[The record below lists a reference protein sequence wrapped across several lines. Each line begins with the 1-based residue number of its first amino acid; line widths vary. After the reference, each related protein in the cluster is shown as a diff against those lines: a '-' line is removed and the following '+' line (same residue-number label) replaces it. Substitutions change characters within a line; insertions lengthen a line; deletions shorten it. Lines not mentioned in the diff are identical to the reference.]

1 MRPVPTRLA
10 LPERLYYSWFHHLPA
25 HPGKDRLL
33 RGLHRIALRSNKR
46 FVWQMRNGSRL
57 VLDPREGLVYTGT
70 VGWQCFIQR
79 VWEPHVEGYLRA
91 ILEPGDS
98 AIDVGANIG
107 YFTAV
112 MAQAVGPGGRVVSF
126 EPVPEIRESLMT
138 ALELNE
144 FNQVDILDYA
154 LGSREDE
161 SDMAVDPRVA
171 GSSSLVSAPLPPSI
185 PPSPQAYRVH
195 VKVRTLD
202 GLLESGEVSA
212 LNVKLLKVDAEG
224 SELDVL
230 QGAMRLIEAARPHI
244 VFELNAVAS
253 KAAGW
258 SLSDIRALLQRL
270 GGYDLYQLTHDG
282 PQPFK
287 GDPSLRDGDF
297 IDLAAAPSE
306 KFALV
311 TEAATEAGGGW

>member
-1 MRPVPTRLA
+1 
-10 LPERLYYSWFHHLPA
+10 
-25 HPGKDRLL
+25 
-33 RGLHRIALRSNKR
+33 
-46 FVWQMRNGSRL
+46 MRNGSRL

-70 VGWQCFIQR
+70 VGWRCFLDG

-91 ILEPGDS
+91 ILEPGDT

-112 MAQAVGPGGRVVSF
+112 MALAVGPAGRVLSF
-126 EPVPEIRESLMT
+126 EPVPEIRDSLT
-138 ALELNE
+138 RAIALNGFEN
-144 FNQVDILDYA
+144 VKVLDYA
-154 LGSREDE
+154 LGSREGE
-161 SDMAVDPRVA
+161 SEMSVDPRVA

-185 PPSPQAYRVH
+185 PPSPEAYRVS

-202 GLLESGEVSA
+202 GLLASGKVDA
-212 LNVKLLKVDAEG
+212 HNVKLIKVDAEG

-230 QGAMRLIEAARPHI
+230 RGSMKLIESARPHV

-258 SLSDIRALLQRL
+258 TLADIRSLLEKV
-270 GGYDLYQLTHDG
+270 GGYDLYRLTHDG

-287 GDPSLRDGDF
+287 GDGADLREGDF

-311 TEAATEAGGGW
+311 T